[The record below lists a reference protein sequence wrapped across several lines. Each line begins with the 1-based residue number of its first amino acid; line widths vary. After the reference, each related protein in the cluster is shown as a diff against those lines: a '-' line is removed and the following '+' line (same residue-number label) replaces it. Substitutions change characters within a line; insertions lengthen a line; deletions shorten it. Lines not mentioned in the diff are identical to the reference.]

1 MNGTQPRLGAF
12 LSGLQQKRMT
22 PAMTMQI
29 DAAEPKHVLT
39 LDRVLDASV
48 AKLWR
53 CWTEPELLKQW
64 ISHNRWYVYE
74 ERMDLRPGGEFYTL
88 MNGPDGERI
97 PNLGVFLEIRPVQ
110 RLVTTDAF
118 RPGWVPND
126 QAFMVADMGF
136 ESVAGGKTR
145 YQARAMHWTAEAMR
159 QHEEMG
165 FHPGWNAAA
174 DQLEALAQS
183 L

>member
-22 PAMTMQI
+22 SAMTMQI

-64 ISHNRWYVYE
+64 FCPKPWYVSE
-74 ERMDLRPGGEFYTL
+74 ARMDLRPGGEFYTL

-97 PNLGVFLEIRPVQ
+97 RKRP
-110 RLVTTDAF
+110 A
-118 RPGWVPND
+118 
-126 QAFMVADMGF
+126 
-136 ESVAGGKTR
+136 
-145 YQARAMHWTAEAMR
+145 
-159 QHEEMG
+159 
-165 FHPGWNAAA
+165 
-174 DQLEALAQS
+174 
-183 L
+183 